1 MKFFK
6 KLAFALIFFSASVL
20 HAQDVRQAKWQQ
32 TVNYQIDVTLDDVN
46 HMLRGFETF
55 EYINNS
61 PNMIDVL
68 YIHVWPNAYRNN
80 QTAFARQQMQN
91 READF
96 YFAEEI
102 DRGYIDSLDFFVN
115 GKGTTW
121 NFDVKHIDIVKITLN
136 KPLESGEACKVSTP
150 FLVKIPKVFS
160 RLGHDGQTYNI
171 TQWYPKPAVYDINGW
186 NPMPYLNQGEFYS
199 EFGSFDVTITL
210 PKNYIIAA
218 TGELLTPDE
227 ELFRKAKGKKT
238 ELMENTFCK
247 TPFKS
252 VRFKQ
257 NNVHDFAWF
266 ASKNFGMISSSV
278 QIGDK
283 TVETFVYSQKEKD
296 LIDENMQ
303 AIKTALTYYSE
314 NAGNYPYQHATVVKS
329 ELKAGGGMEYP
340 MITVCDILNKEV
352 IIHEVGHNW
361 FYGILGSNER
371 RYPWMDESIN
381 SYFEGQAMKP
391 TTDTVTI
398 NKRQSFFNN
407 INDYSMELMAI
418 NSTRSNTDQAVG
430 LHSDQYT
437 GINYGTMVYGKGSII
452 FKHLRAYLGDE
463 VFKKCFTNY
472 FEIWKYKHPL
482 PGDMEDVFEYVSG
495 KNLDWF
501 FNTLVQ
507 TDNTIDFKFKSVK
520 NTADGNTTIALKS
533 KSTGMP
539 VPLGIYTKDGLKET
553 VWVDN
558 KTITIPALSKD
569 VTKFV
574 IDPDKLV
581 FDANRKNNQYKTHG
595 LLKKWS
601 NPGFKFLSRPD
612 LNPNRD
618 MYWMPILGYNMH
630 NGFMIGAALHN
641 WGLPQRKLEYIIAPL
656 WGFKSKSPSGYANF
670 TYKITPNKVF
680 QSIDIGLLNASFA
693 YKPYSETFNYYRSK
707 GFVNFTLK
715 PNQMRSS
722 KSNQILLSYT
732 NVASRWLSQ
741 SNNLPDSSWVVLQRA
756 PIDYSFGRLSFIH
769 ANKRVLDP
777 YSLKLNLEA
786 GSYENLYLK
795 PSVELNFTKSYN
807 KRKKGFRMRMF
818 AGTFYAQTYKNGQSG
833 NGLFKYRLGSKNGQ
847 FDYGMDHTLVGRNAK
862 TGLWSSAITPGE
874 DNLKLKGALGNFSK
888 PFVTL
893 NLDSDLPGKLPIRP
907 YVDLCYTKEDFL
919 KDKNGK
925 VENLVYSGGIAFM
938 ILPDVFEV
946 YFPLFQSKSIND
958 IQNLQGIKT
967 FGQKI
972 CFTLILNEFEP
983 HRFLKRIKLF

>member
-1 MKFFK
+1 MK
-6 KLAFALIFFSASVL
+6 
-20 HAQDVRQAKWQQ
+20 
-32 TVNYQIDVTLDDVN
+32 
-46 HMLRGFETF
+46 
-55 EYINNS
+55 
-61 PNMIDVL
+61 
-68 YIHVWPNAYRNN
+68 
-80 QTAFARQQMQN
+80 
-91 READF
+91 
-96 YFAEEI
+96 
-102 DRGYIDSLDFFVN
+102 
-115 GKGTTW
+115 
-121 NFDVKHIDIVKITLN
+121 
-136 KPLESGEACKVSTP
+136 
-150 FLVKIPKVFS
+150 
-160 RLGHDGQTYNI
+160 
-171 TQWYPKPAVYDINGW
+171 
-186 NPMPYLNQGEFYS
+186 YL
-199 EFGSFDVTITL
+199 
-210 PKNYIIAA
+210 
-218 TGELLTPDE
+218 
-227 ELFRKAKGKKT
+227 
-238 ELMENTFCK
+238 
-247 TPFKS
+247 
-252 VRFKQ
+252 
-257 NNVHDFAWF
+257 
-266 ASKNFGMISSSV
+266 
-278 QIGDK
+278 
-283 TVETFVYSQKEKD
+283 
-296 LIDENMQ
+296 
-303 AIKTALTYYSE
+303 
-314 NAGNYPYQHATVVKS
+314 
-329 ELKAGGGMEYP
+329 
-340 MITVCDILNKEV
+340 
-352 IIHEVGHNW
+352 
-361 FYGILGSNER
+361 
-371 RYPWMDESIN
+371 
-381 SYFEGQAMKP
+381 
-391 TTDTVTI
+391 
-398 NKRQSFFNN
+398 
-407 INDYSMELMAI
+407 
-418 NSTRSNTDQAVG
+418 
-430 LHSDQYT
+430 
-437 GINYGTMVYGKGSII
+437 
-452 FKHLRAYLGDE
+452 
-463 VFKKCFTNY
+463 KKCFNNY

-520 NTADGNTTIALKS
+520 NTADGNTTISLKS

-618 MYWMPILGYNMH
+618 MYWMPVLGYNIH

-641 WGLPQRKLEYIIAPL
+641 WGLPQRKLEYIVAPM

-670 TYKITPNKVF
+670 TYKITPKKVF

-741 SNNLPDSSWVVLQRA
+741 SNNLPDSSWVVALRA
-756 PIDYSFGRLSFIH
+756 PINYSFARLSLVH

-777 YSLKLNLEA
+777 YSIRLNMEA

-847 FDYGMDHTLVGRNAK
+847 FDYGMDHTLIGRDAK

-907 YVDLCYTKEDFL
+907 YVDLCYTNEDFL

-938 ILPDVFEV
+938 LFPDVFEV

-958 IQNLQGIKT
+958 IQNIQGIKN

-972 CFTLILNEFEP
+972 CFTLVLNEFEP